1 MLALPL
7 QESNRIPTFA
17 DSMLFQV
24 LWRNQPIWQ
33 IVGSIIGTFMGITL
47 LLLAWQTHHSFQNY
61 LEKQDELFPS
71 KYLTVSKSV
80 SLLSNLPGMK
90 PQFSD
95 KEVETM
101 RSTPGVKDLS
111 TYAAA
116 NFKTEAIIKIGMGQA
131 YQTELFLESVPTR
144 FLEQPPENWA
154 WTPESTYLP
163 ALLPNS
169 FLQLYNFGFA
179 PANGYP
185 QISKSMMAKVPITLE
200 MKWKNG
206 KTQQISARI
215 IAFSDRITSVLVPEE
230 FLKWANAQ
238 HPEPGKPKPIH
249 RLLLLAETPLTP
261 ELSSELEKYET
272 NQELLKEGESHK
284 LLQYAIQTTSV
295 IGLALFVMSLLAY
308 WLSFQVVMY
317 RSNRHLRTLIH
328 IGYPPSTLLWHY
340 IRILIAIGLSLA
352 MFSTIAV
359 TKVQESVGKLSDQ
372 LGLELTTPT
381 WSVTLSQS
389 IIPISAIIIVQ
400 IIFIRANLHKLAN
413 S

>member
-7 QESNRIPTFA
+7 QESSRIPTFV

-33 IVGSIIGTFMGITL
+33 IIGSIIGTFMGITL

-61 LEKQDELFPS
+61 LQKQDELFPS

-95 KEVETM
+95 KEVEIM
-101 RSTPGVKDLS
+101 RTTPGVKDMS

-116 NFKTEAIIKIGMGQA
+116 NFKTEAVIKIGMGQA
-131 YQTELFLESVPTR
+131 YRTELFLESVPTR
-144 FLEQPPENWA
+144 FLEQPPENWT
-154 WTPESTYLP
+154 WTPDSPYLP

-185 QISKSMMAKVPITLE
+185 QVSKSMMAKVPITLA
-200 MKWKNG
+200 MQWQDG
-206 KTQQISARI
+206 STRQISARI

-230 FLKWANAQ
+230 FLKWANDQ
-238 HPEPGKPKPIH
+238 HPEPGKAKPIH

-284 LLQYAIQTTSV
+284 LLQYAIRVTSL
-295 IGLALFVMSLLAY
+295 IGLALFGMAILAY

-317 RSNRHLRTLIH
+317 RSNQHLRTLIH

-340 IRILIAIGLSLA
+340 VRILLGIGFSLA

-359 TKVQESVGKLSDQ
+359 AKIQHSVREVSGQ
-372 LGLELTTPT
+372 MGLELTTPA
-381 WSVTLSQS
+381 WSVTFTQS
-389 IIPISAIIIVQ
+389 LIPITAIILVQ
-400 IIFIRANLHKLAN
+400 IIFIYSNLHKLA
-413 S
+413 SS